1 MAVYNPDTNRGG
13 VPERH
18 QLGQVDPNSR
28 QYRRD
33 NFVVDPWHKF
43 SPEIEEHGGAV
54 APTIYV
60 GRDESK
66 WTDKSRRYFE
76 ENPNWK
82 HSAFY
87 REYLESM
94 KPPEPKVV
102 PQQQVTPAPSAPPPP
117 PKVPDASI
125 IPKPAPPEPV
135 VSESGLNQIPQNNI
149 NQIPYQQPQYW
160 SPPPQWSTGNQSYF
174 ARGVDS
180 NQMRLQN
187 RRQMGWGGTGSYFGR
202 YGSRLKQSSLNV

>member
-1 MAVYNPDTNRGG
+1 MAVYNPYTNRGG

-60 GRDESK
+60 GRDENK

-87 REYLESM
+87 RDSI
-94 KPPEPKVV
+94 KPPAPEPTPIPPAPQAPIQNSIQAEPTPV
-102 PQQQVTPAPSAPPPP
+102 PQPPAPTEPAQAQQQPP
-117 PKVPDASI
+117 
-125 IPKPAPPEPV
+125 
-135 VSESGLNQIPQNNI
+135 
-149 NQIPYQQPQYW
+149 QQPQQ
-160 SPPPQWSTGNQSYF
+160 PQQIPKQSIP
-174 ARGVDS
+174 
-180 NQMRLQN
+180 
-187 RRQMGWGGTGSYFGR
+187 WTTGSGQYNAMGVNSGLFIGNKRDRFSAGGFFGR
-202 YGSRLKQSSLNV
+202 GGPRLISNALTT